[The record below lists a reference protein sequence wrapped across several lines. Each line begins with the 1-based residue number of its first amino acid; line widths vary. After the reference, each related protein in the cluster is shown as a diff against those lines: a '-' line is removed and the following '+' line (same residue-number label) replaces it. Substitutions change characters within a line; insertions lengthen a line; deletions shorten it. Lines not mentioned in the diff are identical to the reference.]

1 MPYSGPLYI
10 CSDHAGYQL
19 KRRLLRFFK
28 NELKIKVVDCG
39 PKSYTKDDDFP
50 DFVIPA
56 AEKTVKNNGRL
67 IACCGSGAGEVIA
80 GNKVPGMHMTIGYNI
95 EAAELAVKHNN
106 ANGLALAARVLTDE
120 HAMAIVKKYLET
132 TTMMGGKYAR
142 RRKKIEVYETKIK
155 RLKD

>member
-1 MPYSGPLYI
+1 MLYSGPLYI

-28 NELKIKVVDCG
+28 NELKIKATDCG
-39 PKSYTKDDDFP
+39 PKSYAKEDDFP

-56 AEKTVKNNGRL
+56 AEKTVKNGGRL

-80 GNKVPGMHMTIGYNI
+80 GNKVPGMRMTIGYNI
-95 EAAELAVKHNN
+95 EAAELAVKHND
-106 ANGLALAARVLTDE
+106 ANGLALAARVLTEE

-132 TTMMGGKYAR
+132 TEAMGGKYAR
-142 RRKKIEVYETKIK
+142 RRKKIDMYEKKICK
-155 RLKD
+155 